1 LPGFPFLRYLAVGA
15 DHRFPLGNNYV
26 EGLKMHSHSSTFQK
40 ALRGLIAAGL
50 PLAVFG
56 QTNVLTYKNNNART
70 GANTTETVLTHGNV
84 NSTHFGKLWFLPSD
98 GWVDAQPLYVSNLVL
113 PGHGTHNTL
122 FVETENDTVYAL
134 DAITGAILWQVSLL
148 LSGETPSDNR
158 GCDQITPE
166 MGITSTPAI
175 YLKSAT
181 AGGYMYV
188 VAMSK
193 DSSGNYHQRLHA
205 LSLGSGAEVLGGP
218 VNIQATYPS
227 TGPNSSGG
235 VITFNPGAYKSR
247 PAVLLLN
254 GMVYLSFSSNC
265 DDPPFN
271 GWIMVYSGSTLAQET
286 VLNVTPNGQD
296 GALWGSGGGPAAD
309 ASGNIYQMV
318 GNGTFDQ
325 TLTAQGFP
333 SSGDYGNGFLKLKFA
348 GSSLSVSDYFAS
360 YNAAD
365 GPFDENVEL
374 GSSSPLVLPDMK
386 DATGAVRHLAVGA
399 GKVGTIFVVDLDNMG
414 KYNPAGD
421 TNVYQALVGVLGP
434 GGGQDAVG
442 AVRFPPAFLRNL
454 VYFSGNQTPIKA
466 FEFTNALLSTAAV
479 SSTPEVFQYPGA
491 GMSTSANVN
500 NNGILWAAAPG
511 GDGVANG
518 LYAYVASNLSQEL
531 YNSNQAPNG
540 RDQITYAKFAPPTVA
555 NGMVYVATQTGVAA
569 FGLLQ

>member
-1 LPGFPFLRYLAVGA
+1 M
-15 DHRFPLGNNYV
+15 HRDF
-26 EGLKMHSHSSTFQK
+26 STFHK
-40 ALRGLIAAGL
+40 LAGVLAAASL
-50 PLAVFG
+50 PFAVFG
-56 QTNVLTYKNNNART
+56 QINVLTYKNNNART
-70 GANTTETVLTHGNV
+70 GSNTTETILTHSNV
-84 NSTHFGKLWFLPSD
+84 NSTQFGKLWFAPSD
-98 GWVDAQPLYVSNLVL
+98 GWVDAQPLYVSNLVI

-122 FVETENDTVYAL
+122 FMETENDTAYAL
-134 DAITGAILWQVSLL
+134 DANTGTVLWEVSLL
-148 LSGETPSDNR
+148 LPGETASNNR
-158 GCDQITPE
+158 SCNQITPLI
-166 MGITSTPAI
+166 GITSTPAI

-188 VAMSK
+188 VAMSV

-205 LSLGSGAEVLGGP
+205 LSLGSGKELLGGP
-218 VNIQATYPS
+218 VDIQATYPG

-235 VITFNPGAYKSR
+235 VVTFVPGDYKAR

-254 GMVYLSFSSNC
+254 GVVYISFSSNC

-271 GWIMVYSGSTLAQET
+271 GWIMAYNGSTLAQEAVFST
-286 VLNVTPNGQD
+286 TPNGEN

-325 TLTAQGFP
+325 TLNSQGFP
-333 SSGDYGNGFLKLKFA
+333 SSGDYGNGFLKMTLA
-348 GSSLSVSDYFAS
+348 SNVLSVSDYFAS

-374 GSSSPLVLPDMK
+374 GSSSPLILPEMTN
-386 DATGAVRHLAVGA
+386 AAGTQLHLAVGA
-399 GKVGTIFVVDLDNMG
+399 GKVGTIFVVNLDNMG

-434 GGGQDAVG
+434 GGSQNAVG
-442 AVRFPPAFLRNL
+442 AVRFPPVLLRNL
-454 VYFSGNQTPIKA
+454 VFFSGNQTPIMA
-466 FEFTNALLSTAAV
+466 FEFTSALLSTAAV

-491 GMSTSANVN
+491 AMSTSANVSS
-500 NNGILWAAAPG
+500 NGILWAAAPG
-511 GDGVANG
+511 GAGVGSG
-518 LYAYVASNLSQEL
+518 LYAYVAGNLSQEL
-531 YNSNQAPNG
+531 YNSNQATGG

-569 FGLLQ
+569 FGLLP